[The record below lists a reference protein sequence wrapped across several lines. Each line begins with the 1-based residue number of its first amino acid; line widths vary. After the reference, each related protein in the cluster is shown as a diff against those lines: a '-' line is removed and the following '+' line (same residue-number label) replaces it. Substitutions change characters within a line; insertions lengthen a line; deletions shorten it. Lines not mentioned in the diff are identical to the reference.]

1 MEFKQVV
8 LTAWKR
14 RWVVLWVLIVC
25 VGVAAAFASTRA
37 PRYQSTATI
46 ALTPS
51 AKAGLG
57 LVSSD
62 NLTAVLGTYAQTAK
76 STLILRRAEQILG
89 HPLPGTVDTATQAG
103 TGILRISDTASDPSA
118 AAAAAGAV
126 AQAFQ
131 ESIRNNQV
139 LVPTLVDP
147 PTASATPVQPRPPL
161 IIGVAIVLGLF
172 AGLAAALA
180 IEQFRT
186 RIETP
191 ADVAEH
197 THAPVIG
204 RLPRV
209 RALAR
214 GDARLI
220 WELEGEIG
228 LQEAYRGLRT
238 NLEFLT
244 HGRRQVLQITSPE
257 AGQGK
262 STVVANLGLAFAQ
275 IGMET
280 IVVDA
285 DLRRPRQHL
294 IFGLDNR
301 TGLSTL
307 LALGRTDPMPQPTR
321 YDNLSVL
328 TSGPVPPDP
337 TEMLHVRLSGI
348 IDALRERQALVL
360 VDTPPLLPVS
370 DARLVAPHVNGVL
383 LVIGAGTQRP
393 HVLDA
398 ALERLHL
405 VGTPL
410 TGLVLNK
417 SGQEADAPGGY
428 YYATAPDRD
437 EVAPARD

>member
-89 HPLPGTVDTATQAG
+89 RPLPATIDTATQAG
-103 TGILRISDTASDPSA
+103 TGILRISAVATDPA
-118 AAAAAGAV
+118 AAATAAGAV
-126 AQAFQ
+126 AQAFE
-131 ESIRNNQV
+131 ESIRSNQV

-147 PTASATPVQPRPPL
+147 PSPSTTPMQPRPPL
-161 IIGVAIVLGLF
+161 IIGVAVVLGLF

-180 IEQFRT
+180 LEQFRN

-209 RALAR
+209 RALTR

-220 WELEGEIG
+220 WQMEGAIG

-238 NLEFLT
+238 NLELIT
-244 HGRRQVLQITSPE
+244 HGDRQVLQITSPE

-262 STVVANLGLAFAQ
+262 STVVANLGVAFAQ
-275 IGMET
+275 LGVQT
-280 IVVDA
+280 IILDA
-285 DLRRPRQHL
+285 DLRRPRQHA
-294 IFGLDNR
+294 IFGVDN
-301 TGLSTL
+301 TAGLSTM
-307 LALGRTDPMPQPTR
+307 LALGRTDAMLQPTR
-321 YDNLSVL
+321 YENLQIL

-337 TEMLHVRLSGI
+337 TEMLHVRLGGV
-348 IDALRERQALVL
+348 IDALRAQHALVL

-370 DARLVAPHVNGVL
+370 DARLVAPHVNGVVM
-383 LVIGAGTQRP
+383 VIGAGTQRP
-393 HVLDA
+393 AALDA

-405 VGTPL
+405 VGTTL
-410 TGLVLNK
+410 TGLILNK
-417 SGQEADAPGGY
+417 SGQEADVPGGY
-428 YYATAPDRD
+428 YYATTPDD
-437 EVAPARD
+437 EVEPAKA

>member
-14 RWVVLWVLIVC
+14 RWVVLWVVVVC

-46 ALTPS
+46 ALTP
-51 AKAGLG
+51 APKAGLG

-103 TGILRISDTASDPSA
+103 TGILRISDTASDPTA

-147 PTASATPVQPRPPL
+147 PTPSATPVQPRPPL

-180 IEQFRT
+180 VEQFRT

-244 HGRRQVLQITSPE
+244 HGRREVLQITSPE

-262 STVVANLGLAFAQ
+262 STVVANLALAFAQ
-275 IGMET
+275 IGVET
-280 IVVDA
+280 IIVDA

-301 TGLSTL
+301 GGLSTM
-307 LALGRTDPMPQPTR
+307 LALGRTDAVLQPTR
-321 YDNLSVL
+321 YENLRVL
-328 TSGPVPPDP
+328 TSGPAPPDP

-348 IDALRERQALVL
+348 IDALREHQALVL

-410 TGLVLNK
+410 AGLVLNK
-417 SGQEADAPGGY
+417 SGQEADVPGGY
-428 YYATAPDRD
+428 YYAATPDPD

>member
-1 MEFKQVV
+1 
-8 LTAWKR
+8 
-14 RWVVLWVLIVC
+14 
-25 VGVAAAFASTRA
+25 
-37 PRYQSTATI
+37 
-46 ALTPS
+46 
-51 AKAGLG
+51 
-57 LVSSD
+57 VSSD

-103 TGILRISDTASDPSA
+103 TGILRISDTASDPTA

-147 PTASATPVQPRPPL
+147 PTPSATPVQPRPPL

-180 IEQFRT
+180 VEQFRT

-209 RALAR
+209 RALTR

-262 STVVANLGLAFAQ
+262 STVVANLALAFAQ
-275 IGMET
+275 IGVET
-280 IVVDA
+280 IIVDA

-294 IFGLDNR
+294 IFELDNR
-301 TGLSTL
+301 GGLSTM
-307 LALGRTDPMPQPTR
+307 LALGRTDAVLQPTR
-321 YDNLSVL
+321 YENLQVL
-328 TSGPVPPDP
+328 TSGPAPPDP

-348 IDALRERQALVL
+348 IDALREQPALVL

-370 DARLVAPHVNGVL
+370 DARLVAPHVDGVL

-393 HVLDA
+393 HVFDA

-428 YYATAPDRD
+428 YYAATPDPD
-437 EVAPARD
+437 EVAPA

>member
-14 RWVVLWVLIVC
+14 RWVVLWVLVIV
-25 VGVAAAFASTRA
+25 VGVAAAFASTRP
-37 PRYQSTATI
+37 PRYESTATI
-46 ALTPS
+46 ALTP
-51 AKAGLG
+51 APKTGEG
-57 LVSSD
+57 LVTSD
-62 NLTAVLGTYAQTAK
+62 NLSALLGTYAQTAK
-76 STLILRRAEQILG
+76 STLTLRRAEQILG
-89 HPLPGTVDTATQAG
+89 RPLPGTIDTATQAG
-103 TGILRISDTASDPSA
+103 TGILRISAVAHDPED

-126 AQAFQ
+126 AQAFEQ
-131 ESIRNNQV
+131 SIRDNQV
-139 LVPTLVDP
+139 LVATLVDP
-147 PTASATPVQPRPPL
+147 PAPDATPIQPRPPL

-180 IEQFRT
+180 LEQFRS

-197 THAPVIG
+197 THAPVVG

-209 RALAR
+209 RTLTR
-214 GDARLI
+214 GDARVI
-220 WELEGEIG
+220 WDMENEIG

-238 NLEFLT
+238 NLEFIT
-244 HGRRQVLQITSPE
+244 RGRRQVLQVTSPE

-262 STVVANLGLAFAQ
+262 STVVANLGVAFAQ
-275 IGMET
+275 IGVET
-280 IVVDA
+280 IIVDA
-285 DLRRPRQHL
+285 DLRRPRQHA

-301 TGLSTL
+301 SGLSSM
-307 LALGRTDPMPQPTR
+307 LALGRTDATLQASG

-337 TEMLHVRLSGI
+337 TEMLHVRLGGI
-348 IDALRERQALVL
+348 IDALRETHALVL

-370 DARLVAPHVNGVL
+370 DARLVAPHVNGVI

-393 HVLDA
+393 SALDA

-405 VGTPL
+405 VGTAI

-428 YYATAPDRD
+428 YYASTPDR
-437 EVAPARD
+437 EVEPA

>member
-14 RWVVLWVLIVC
+14 RWVVLWVLLIC

-37 PRYQSTATI
+37 PRYESTATI
-46 ALTPS
+46 ALTPAPKTS
-51 AKAGLG
+51 AG

-62 NLTAVLGTYAQTAK
+62 NLSALLGTYAQTAK

-89 HPLPGTVDTATQAG
+89 RPLPGTIDTGTQAG
-103 TGILRISDTASDPSA
+103 TGILHISAVAHAPAD

-126 AQAFQ
+126 AQAFE

-139 LVPTLVDP
+139 LVATLVDP
-147 PTASATPVQPRPPL
+147 PSPSTTPIQPRPPL
-161 IIGVAIVLGLF
+161 IIGVAVVLGLF

-191 ADVAEH
+191 QDVAEH

-214 GDARLI
+214 VDARVI
-220 WELEGEIG
+220 WDLDGEIG

-262 STVVANLGLAFAQ
+262 STVVANLGVAFAQ
-275 IGMET
+275 IGVET

-301 TGLSTL
+301 AGLSTL
-307 LALGRTDPMPQPTR
+307 LALGRTDAVLQPTR
-321 YDNLSVL
+321 YENLRVL

-348 IDALRERQALVL
+348 VDALREQHALVL
-360 VDTPPLLPVS
+360 MDTPPLLPVS
-370 DARLVAPHVNGVL
+370 DARLVAPHVDGVL
-383 LVIGAGTQRP
+383 LVISAGTQRP
-393 HVLDA
+393 TVLDA
-398 ALERLHL
+398 ALERLQL
-405 VGTPL
+405 VGTTL

-428 YYATAPDRD
+428 YYASTPDH
-437 EVAPARD
+437 EVEPARD